1 MVRYLIS
8 LQLNSQSKR
17 TGANKMK
24 KAHLHLIKWGL
35 AEGYT
40 VEIYGEGE
48 LDYEGTSYKE
58 AKENAEACDE
68 VEIVLRKGQEEG
80 TWFLCNN
87 FNDEPDEIISD
98 YSDNEVGQA
107 WQKAYDTECYGELC
121 KNQ

>member
-1 MVRYLIS
+1 LTVSRLKLTMNGLTAKG
-8 LQLNSQSKR
+8 N
-17 TGANKMK
+17 TMK
-24 KAHLHLIKWGL
+24 KSHLHLIKWGL

-40 VEIYGEGE
+40 IEVYGEGE
-48 LDYEGTSYKE
+48 LDYTGTSYKE

-68 VEIVLRKGQEEG
+68 TEIVLRKGQEEG

-87 FNDEPDEIISD
+87 FNDEPDEIVAD
-98 YSDNEVGQA
+98 YSDNEVGHA